1 MLRASGLSKSFG
13 DVQAVDDMDC
23 TIKGGQVYG
32 LIGPNGAGKTT
43 AIKCMSTLLKPDSGT
58 VMIDGHDI
66 SEEPEKAKS
75 SFAYVP
81 EDPHPYPHLTVEEHI
96 KFVARAFDLKNWRER
111 SDRMIE
117 KFDLDEKRNE
127 LTKYLSKGMK
137 QKVNVICAL
146 IHEPK
151 TILMDEPLMGID
163 PKGGRYVKD
172 LIDRARRRGAAI
184 IVSSHMLDLVE
195 EVSTHLMIMS
205 EGKIVADGSVREV
218 QKKARAAEDAE
229 LEDVFLKITEGE

>member
-1 MLRASGLSKSFG
+1 MLEVEGLSKSFG
-13 DVQAVDDMDC
+13 DVDAVREMDVS
-23 TIKGGQVYG
+23 IKGGQVYG

-43 AIKCMSTLLKPDSGT
+43 AIKCMSTLLRPDSGT
-58 VMIDGHDI
+58 VMIDGFDI
-66 SEEPEKAKS
+66 SKEPEKAKS

-81 EDPHPYPHLTVEEHI
+81 EVPHPYPHLTVEEHV
-96 KFVARAFDLKNWRER
+96 KFIARAFDMEDWEER
-111 SDRMIE
+111 ADRMIE
-117 KFDLDEKRNE
+117 NFDLDEKRKE

-146 IHEPK
+146 IHRPD

-172 LIDRARRRGAAI
+172 LVDRARRRGAAI

-205 EGKIVADGSVREV
+205 DGKIVADGSVREV
-218 QKKARAAEDAE
+218 QKKAKAAEDAE
-229 LEDVFLKITEGE
+229 LEDVFLKITGEE